1 MVNAVPCKNPGFPW
15 QRMQMFYR
23 ASHVNSCLGIWFTL
37 TAYLLVWYLS
47 FLYFRGTSQNIR
59 LAIGVQ
65 MNTLLKGHLQLLLG
79 IKEGGVGINGTG
91 DARSGKMIHAAAK

>member
-1 MVNAVPCKNPGFPW
+1 M
-15 QRMQMFYR
+15 
-23 ASHVNSCLGIWFTL
+23 NSYLGIWFTL
-37 TAYLLVWYLS
+37 ITYLLVWYLS
-47 FLYFRGTSQNIR
+47 FLYFRGTSQNIW
-59 LAIGVQ
+59 LAIRVQ

>member
-1 MVNAVPCKNPGFPW
+1 
-15 QRMQMFYR
+15 MFYR
-23 ASHVNSCLGIWFTL
+23 ASHVNSCLGIWFPL

-47 FLYFRGTSQNIR
+47 FLYFRGISQSIR

-79 IKEGGVGINGTG
+79 VRRKGLVYMVQG
-91 DARSGKMIHAAAK
+91 M